1 MFLICPHMSPT
12 LYYISYVLIFAWF
25 KSNSYYNIDARAL
38 AHLLHE
44 GAKHPRAILVKVNRH
59 AELIAA

>member
-1 MFLICPHMSPT
+1 MSPT